1 MELKKQ
7 KSIVLSLVIS
17 AIVMNSSL
25 VVHAFESEKVDNMQ
39 QTTPPHSPFDYI
51 IREHYYGEMLSWK
64 DVRPLIPRKATF
76 QVIDLDTGIS
86 FQVQKR
92 AGNQHADVQPLT
104 KNDTQIMK
112 EIYEDKWSWKRRA
125 ILVTIEDR
133 MIAASM
139 HGMPHGGGALSN
151 GFPGHF
157 CIHFAGSM
165 THRTKNTDPTHQLM
179 VLKAAG
185 KLEKYRDQMDPY
197 EVVDLFFTAINQSD
211 LYLLQMTLAEPYR
224 EHAATIL
231 KRFHRIGAAAK
242 DLPYKKSDQLPVIA
256 LELPVDLPYYDLRQK
271 KKSKSV
277 TLTLI
282 RDGLTNRWEIYSKD
296 FFN

>member
-1 MELKKQ
+1 MKKQ
-7 KSIVLSLVIS
+7 KNIVISIVLSIFVL
-17 AIVMNSSL
+17 NSPL
-25 VVHAFESEKVDNMQ
+25 AVHAFESQEVDKMQ
-39 QTTPPHSPFDYI
+39 PSMLPHSPFAYI

-64 DVRPLIPRKATF
+64 DVRPLLPRKAKF
-76 QVIDLDTGIS
+76 QVIDLETGIS

-104 KNDTQIMK
+104 RNDTQIMK

-125 ILVTIEDR
+125 ILVNIDDR
-133 MIAASM
+133 FIAASM

-185 KLEKYRDQMDPY
+185 KLEEYRDQMDPY
-197 EVVDLFFTAINQSD
+197 EVADLFLTAINQSD
-211 LYLLQMTLAEPYR
+211 LYLLQITLAQPYR

-231 KRFHRIGAAAK
+231 ERFNQIGVAAK
-242 DLPYKKSDQLPVIA
+242 DSPYKKIDQLPVIA
-256 LELPVDLPYYDLRQK
+256 LELPVELQYHDPRQGK
-271 KKSKSV
+271 KRKSV

-282 RDGLTNRWEIYSKD
+282 RDGLTNRWEIYSKE
-296 FFN
+296 FFDLK